1 MFHSPFQRIAEV
13 SLADNLPA
21 ARLFEFNCIL
31 RLFKPFSSMQL
42 FVKIQLTGKIITL
55 DVEPSDTIENVK
67 GKIQDWEGIPLDQI
81 VLIFA
86 GTTLEGNQ
94 TLSDYGIQKEYTVNL
109 VQQTA
114 QVPGV
119 PLLSPFGLLATTAA
133 VGVGAFIRRRQWM
146 RQV

>member
-1 MFHSPFQRIAEV
+1 MFRSPFQRIAEV
-13 SLADNLPA
+13 SLADNQPA

-31 RLFKPFSSMQL
+31 LLFKPFSSMQL
-42 FVKIQLTGKIITL
+42 FVKIQLTGQTITL
-55 DVEPSDTIENVK
+55 NVEPTDTIGNVK
-67 GKIQDWEGIPLDQI
+67 GKIQDQEGIPLDQI

-86 GTTLEGNQ
+86 GKTLEGNR
-94 TLSDYGIQKEYTVNL
+94 TLADYNIQKEYTVHL
-109 VQQTA
+109 VPQTA
-114 QVPGV
+114 QV

>member
-1 MFHSPFQRIAEV
+1 
-13 SLADNLPA
+13 
-21 ARLFEFNCIL
+21 
-31 RLFKPFSSMQL
+31 MQL

-55 DVEPSDTIENVK
+55 DVEPSDTIDNVK

-146 RQV
+146 RQA